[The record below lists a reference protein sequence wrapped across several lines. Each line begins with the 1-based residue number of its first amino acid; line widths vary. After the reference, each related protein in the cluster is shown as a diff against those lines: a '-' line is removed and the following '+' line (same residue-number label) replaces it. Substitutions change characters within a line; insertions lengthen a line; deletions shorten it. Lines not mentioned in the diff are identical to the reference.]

1 MKVFPARLELGRIG
15 GGWSF
20 QDNLV
25 KGLGD
30 AITADYEEADIYF
43 ITSPS
48 MVQRD
53 EVQKA
58 KADGKKI
65 VLRLDNAVRNSRN
78 RNTGMSRMK
87 DFHQWADLVVF
98 QSGWAKDYLEP
109 FLLKET
115 GGRLAFASATIL
127 NGVDTTTFKPPT
139 IPADPNT
146 VLYSRFNRD
155 ETKNYEVARYWFSRL
170 FNERPD
176 SQLLIVGQFGEDIRN
191 ANFDFYN
198 GERYRYLGVL
208 DKQQM
213 ADLYRNCGKY
223 LYTYFND
230 ACSNTLI
237 EALCSGCEVVGDSY
251 YRKTGGAAE
260 IMAVFE
266 NAGSLE
272 KARRFF
278 SIERMAM
285 EYREAMKGIL

>member
-1 MKVFPARLELGRIG
+1 MKIYMAKLELGRTG

-20 QDNLV
+20 QDNFYN
-25 KGLGD
+25 GLKEFVTENYD
-30 AITADYEEADIYF
+30 EADIYF
-43 ITSPS
+43 ISSPS

-58 KADGKKI
+58 KADGKKV

-78 RNTGMSRMK
+78 RNTGMTRMK
-87 DFHQWADLVVF
+87 DFAEWADLLIY
-98 QSGWAKDYLEP
+98 QSNWAKDYLHE
-109 FLLKET
+109 FLGKD
-115 GGRLAFASATIL
+115 GVVIL
-127 NGVDTTTFKPPT
+127 NGTDTNVFRPGNTPGN
-139 IPADPNT
+139 PNT

-155 ETKNYEVARYWFSRL
+155 ETKNYEVARYWFSRFSADTPGSNL
-170 FNERPD
+170 F
-176 SQLLIVGQFGEDIRN
+176 IVGQFGQEIRE

-198 GERYRYLGVL
+198 GELYRYLGVL
-208 DKQQM
+208 DKQTM
-213 ADLYRNCGKY
+213 AELYSQCGKY

-237 EALCSGCEVVGDSY
+237 EALCSGCEVVGDKY

-266 NAGSLE
+266 QAGSLD

-278 SIERMAM
+278 SIERMCM
-285 EYREAMKGIL
+285 QYKEALEAL